1 MSIREDIETIVA
13 TVPGFQTNWER
24 FLKESAAEASPPWYI
39 GMSELAHYVVESYA
53 RGATAEFPSLFAT
66 VERLL
71 HDPDPELEGLISVG
85 LFEDIQNIASH
96 RDFGFAVFRP
106 WLGER
111 SELVWDEVDAGMRK
125 ISLLQQGEK
134 PRWWQFWRHR
144 EALDPEEAL
153 SQVESPDLRKI
164 IESMYRKK

>member
-1 MSIREDIETIVA
+1 MPIREDIETIVA
-13 TVPGFQTNWER
+13 TVPGFQADWER
-24 FLKESAAEASPPWYI
+24 FLKESAGEASPPWYM

-53 RGATAEFPSLFAT
+53 RGTTAEFPALFAT
-66 VERLL
+66 AERLL

-111 SELVWDEVDAGMRK
+111 SELVWDQIDAGMQK
-125 ISLLQQGEK
+125 ISLLQKGKK
-134 PRWWQFWRHR
+134 PRWWQFWRDP
-144 EALDPEEAL
+144 ETLDPEEAL
-153 SQVESPDLRKI
+153 SQIQSPDLRKM
-164 IESMYRKK
+164 IETIYRKK